1 MKISVLGLLL
11 FLTVLAFSGCS
22 SKPNI
27 VTKEYCEG
35 LTRPERV
42 SSEAPVCQHI
52 RDIEEKVECA
62 SKKYVTLEADY
73 KNLESY
79 VRNCK

>member
-1 MKISVLGLLL
+1 MKTNVLGLLS
-11 FLTVLAFSGCS
+11 FLIVLGFSGCS

-27 VTKEYCEG
+27 VMREFCEG
-35 LTRPERV
+35 QEYPTRV

-52 RDIEEKVECA
+52 RDIEEKAECA
-62 SKKYVTLEADY
+62 GKQFVTLGIDY

>member
-1 MKISVLGLLL
+1 MKTSVLGLLL
-11 FLTVLAFSGCS
+11 LLTVLGFSGCS
-22 SKPNI
+22 SKPSI
-27 VTKEYCEG
+27 VMREFCEG
-35 LTRPERV
+35 QEYPIRV